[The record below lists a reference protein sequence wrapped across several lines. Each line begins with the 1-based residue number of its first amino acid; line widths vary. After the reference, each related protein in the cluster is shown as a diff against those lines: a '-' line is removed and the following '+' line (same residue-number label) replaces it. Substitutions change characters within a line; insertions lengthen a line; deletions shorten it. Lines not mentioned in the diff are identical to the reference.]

1 MSVCVGAALMKFVY
15 RTGAFMPDAA
25 AANQTYPQGE
35 RVQRRFAPHIVLSD
49 ARADDAAMVV

>member
-1 MSVCVGAALMKFVY
+1 MKFVY